1 MKINPGWRPI
11 GNELIRSEN
20 SSSQQLQQKSFQDM
34 MQVQDQRAT
43 REQLQRMLDQIDQ
56 QGQRLAKSMTVREL
70 RQYKLMIKS
79 FLEETAR
86 RGVQLRETRGWDRR
100 GRSKRYKL
108 LEELDAELLGLADD
122 LLESEQGRIE
132 LLQKI
137 GEIRGMLINL
147 FF

>member
-20 SSSQQLQQKSFQDM
+20 SSSQQLQQKSFHDM
-34 MQVQDQRAT
+34 MQHQDQRAT

-108 LEELDAELLGLADD
+108 LEELDAELLGLADG
-122 LLESEQGRIE
+122 LLESEQGRID

>member
-1 MKINPGWRPI
+1 MKINPGWRPF
-11 GNELIRSEN
+11 GNEVVRSEN
-20 SSSQQLQQKSFQDM
+20 TSSQQLQKMSFSDT
-34 MQVQDQRAT
+34 MQHQEEKAT
-43 REQLQRMLDQIDQ
+43 REQLQRILQQIDL

-70 RQYKLMIKS
+70 RQYKLLVKQ

-86 RGVQLRETRGWDRR
+86 RGVQLRDTRGWDRR
-100 GRSKRYKL
+100 GRTKRYKL
-108 LEELDAELLGLADD
+108 LEEIDAELLGLADE
-122 LLESEQGRIE
+122 LVESEQGRIE

>member
-1 MKINPGWRPI
+1 MKINPGWRPF
-11 GNELIRSEN
+11 GNEVVRSEN
-20 SSSQQLQQKSFQDM
+20 TSSQQLQKMSFSDT
-34 MQVQDQRAT
+34 MQQQEERAT
-43 REQLQRMLDQIDQ
+43 REQLQRILQQIDL

-70 RQYKLMIKS
+70 RQYKLLVKQ

-86 RGVQLRETRGWDRR
+86 RGVQLRDTRGWDRR
-100 GRSKRYKL
+100 GRTKRYKL
-108 LEELDAELLGLADD
+108 LEEIDAELLGLADE
-122 LLESEQGRIE
+122 LVESEQGRIE

>member
-1 MKINPGWRPI
+1 VKINPGWRPVGSEWI
-11 GNELIRSEN
+11 RNEN
-20 SSSQQLQQKSFQDM
+20 TSSQQLQQKSFHDM
-34 MQVQDQRAT
+34 MQHQSERAT
-43 REQLQRMLDQIDQ
+43 REQLQRMLAQIDQ

-70 RQYKLMIKS
+70 RQYKLMVKH
-79 FLEETAR
+79 FLEETVR

-108 LEELDAELLGLADD
+108 LEEVDQELLGLADD
-122 LLESEQGRIE
+122 MLSTEEGRID